1 MRIATSLAALAFLC
15 TPAQAQDA
23 DKAKPAP
30 GQHRVMT
37 RDVPKESSVLDKFD
51 LKTTDPGSKV
61 QQRLELDVLKD
72 KDLFLFGNK
81 TTTYPTARNPGQEF
95 QPAIPQ
101 TSPKD
106 TYSIGI
112 GRRF

>member
-1 MRIATSLAALAFLC
+1 MRIVTALLALTCLFA
-15 TPAQAQDA
+15 PAQAQDA
-23 DKAKPAP
+23 DKTKPAA
-30 GQHRVMT
+30 GQPRVIT
-37 RDVPKESSVLDKFD
+37 REAPKESSVLDKLD
-51 LKTTDPGSKV
+51 LTTTDSGGKV
-61 QQRLELDVLKD
+61 QRRLELDLSKD

-81 TTTYPTARNPGQEF
+81 TTTYPTTRSPGQEF

-101 TSPKD
+101 ASPKD